1 MTTPDRR
8 SPTLRLGTAAC
19 VLAIAIAPCVWFV
32 RALSGIPTQIIAAA
46 AAPALV
52 WAWLVTRIDRRHPEP
67 WWALACALFA
77 GAVLAASVSHVVNG
91 WLLAWANTI
100 AGEGGGRPLAGGFG
114 APVVEEI
121 AKAAALL
128 LLLAAVRHLVDGTLD
143 GIIYGALVGIGFA
156 FTENVI
162 YLTFAVLQ
170 GGSGGLLRAVYVR
183 ALLAGGNHAAFTA
196 TIGAALGWAAGAGG
210 RPGRLLVPAIGLV
223 LAILQHVVWNAVAAS
238 AITGVLCG
246 PELAGGPCRPTPT
259 DTSLFVIV
267 PILTAIFIGPGLVTL
282 AAISVLTRDRA
293 ARTTAVAPQK

>member
-8 SPTLRLGTAAC
+8 SPTLHLATAVG
-19 VLAIAIAPCVWFV
+19 VLAVAIAPSVWFA
-32 RALSGIPTQIIAAA
+32 RALSGIPTQIILAA

-67 WWALACALFA
+67 WWALVGALAA

-91 WLLAWANTI
+91 WLLAWANAV
-100 AGEGGGRPLAGGFG
+100 AGDGAGRPLAAGFG
-114 APVVEEI
+114 APVVEEL

-128 LLLAAVRHLVDGTLD
+128 LVLAAVRHLVDGTLD
-143 GIIYGALVGIGFA
+143 GIVYGALVGIGFA

-196 TIGAALGWAAGAGG
+196 TTGAAIGWAAGAGG
-210 RPGRLLVPAIGLV
+210 RPGRAVVPAIGLV
-223 LAILQHVVWNAVAAS
+223 LAIVQHVVWNAVAAS

-246 PELAGGPCRPTPT
+246 PELAGGPCRPIPT

-282 AAISVLTRDRA
+282 GAISVLTRDRA
-293 ARTTAVAPQK
+293 ARAAAAAPQK